1 MATIAVIGASRGIGR
16 ETVKRALARGHTVRA
31 LARSSQPDGMED
43 ERLVWVQGNATSADD
58 IERAIAGTDAVIV
71 TLGLA
76 NPFGVTPVTL
86 FSEATRHL
94 IAAMQRQ
101 GPRRLIVVTGFGA
114 GDSRGKGSIVYEK
127 IFFPLVLS
135 RIYKDKDVQE
145 DLVKAS
151 TLDWTI
157 VRPGLLTNG
166 IWTGKPRAF
175 ADPDQ
180 WRLGA
185 ISRADVAD
193 FLVSQIDDMTYLHR
207 TPALIS

>member
-31 LARSSQPDGMED
+31 LARSSQPADMED

-58 IERAIAGTDAVIV
+58 IERAIAGADAVIV

-94 IAAMQRQ
+94 IAVMERQ

-157 VRPGLLTNG
+157 VRPGLLTHG